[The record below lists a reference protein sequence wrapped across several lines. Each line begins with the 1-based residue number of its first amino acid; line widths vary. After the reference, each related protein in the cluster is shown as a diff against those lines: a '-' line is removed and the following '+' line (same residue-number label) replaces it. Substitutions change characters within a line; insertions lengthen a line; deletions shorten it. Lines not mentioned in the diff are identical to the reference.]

1 MVRNVSLVRSKKQAF
16 KIGLMA
22 ETFGNE
28 ESQASK
34 YDAFILSE
42 PGVPAVK
49 IEEKDI
55 LDNIMII
62 FHRYS
67 SIPGEIISV
76 QRLYNHN

>member
-22 ETFGNE
+22 ENFGND
-28 ESQASK
+28 ESESAK

-42 PGVPAVK
+42 PGVPA
-49 IEEKDI
+49 EKVPDTE
-55 LDNIMII
+55 LLEHIMML

-67 SIPGEIISV
+67 TIPGE
-76 QRLYNHN
+76 